1 MPAVSSA
8 WSIFWP
14 SCPATAAP
22 WCRERPY
29 FIVIRILR
37 LLWVFRVLKPVPF
50 LSQVRLLTAGLPASS
65 RQIMVFLYAVLMLA
79 VIFGAVMNVVEG
91 AASRF
96 TRIPRSI
103 HWTIVAMTTVGFGDI
118 TPQTTL
124 SGGGRVEVRPIV
136 DVDS

>member
-1 MPAVSSA
+1 
-8 WSIFWP
+8 
-14 SCPATAAP
+14 
-22 WCRERPY
+22 
-29 FIVIRILR
+29 
-37 LLWVFRVLKPVPF
+37 
-50 LSQVRLLTAGLPASS
+50 
-65 RQIMVFLYAVLMLA
+65 MVFLYAVLMLA